1 MLSRERILTYGG
13 RPMTRAEGSW
23 KNNAARALGL
33 GASALL
39 LQAGCDAL
47 RTVRPTPLGD
57 QTYQV
62 TCPKAL
68 AQCLT
73 SLDPVCPDGY
83 TVVRA
88 EEKRERRGPTPWVVE
103 TYSSDAVVRCRDQAS
118 VFSSAPPALVP
129 PATPQPRP
137 PGPGCIPGAS
147 QACVGRGGCAGG
159 QICTADGQAFG
170 PCDCGTVRDGGAA
183 DGPRD

>member
-1 MLSRERILTYGG
+1 MMS
-13 RPMTRAEGSW
+13 AEGSW
-23 KNNAARALGL
+23 KKIAAAALGV
-33 GASALL
+33 GATALL

-47 RTVRPTPLGD
+47 RTVRPTPLGN

-62 TCPKAL
+62 TCPRAL

-88 EEKRERRGPTPWVVE
+88 EEKRERRGPAPWVVE
-103 TYSSDAVVRCRDQAS
+103 TYTSEAVVRCQQKAS
-118 VFSSAPPALVP
+118 VFGSAPPEASAPPALVP
-129 PATPQPRP
+129 SATPPRP
-137 PGPGCIPGAS
+137 PGCIPGAS
-147 QACVGRGGCAGG
+147 QACVGRGGCTGG
-159 QICTADGQAFG
+159 QICTADGHAFG
-170 PCDCGTVRDGGAA
+170 PCDCGTVGDGGAS

>member
-1 MLSRERILTYGG
+1 MMS
-13 RPMTRAEGSW
+13 AEGSW
-23 KNNAARALGL
+23 KKIAAAALGVT
-33 GASALL
+33 ASALL
-39 LQAGCDAL
+39 LPAGCDAL

-57 QTYQV
+57 KTYQV
-62 TCPKAL
+62 TCPRSL

-88 EEKRERRGPTPWVVE
+88 DENRERRGAAPWIVE
-103 TYSSDAVVRCRDQAS
+103 TVSSEAVVRCQEKAS
-118 VFSSAPPALVP
+118 VFGSAPPDASVTPGLVP
-129 PATPQPRP
+129 PRP
-137 PGPGCIPGAS
+137 PAPGCIPGAS

-159 QICTADGQAFG
+159 QICTADGHAFG
-170 PCDCGTVRDGGAA
+170 PCDCGTVGDGGAS